1 MGRCCRGDSGRLP
14 EGIDGLKVYHIEN
27 YYDIDALQDG
37 RKWKKNCPTE
47 WKDHGRTRYADCCGS
62 FKCTRERCPFKTQ
75 YGVINTTQFESKDG
89 GTQVCKGCGL
99 EGIFVPCYARRYL
112 CYKGKGVRGQNNDFQ
127 TFLDFEKTRALWDLL
142 IVFSKITH

>member
-1 MGRCCRGDSGRLP
+1 MWADVPEETVGRLP

-47 WKDHGRTRYADCCGS
+47 WKDHGRTRYADCCS
-62 FKCTRERCPFKTQ
+62 CLKCTRERCPFKTQ
-75 YGVINTTQFESKDG
+75 YGVINTTQFESKEG
-89 GTQVCKGCGL
+89 GKQVCKGCSL

-112 CYKGKGVRGQNNDFQ
+112 C
-127 TFLDFEKTRALWDLL
+127 
-142 IVFSKITH
+142 